1 MAEIRKN
8 SGQPH
13 DRAHGPADR
22 LAAFGHYRFNIGTGQ
37 LWRGR
42 RECRLTP
49 RAASVLTVLVE
60 HADQVV
66 TKEMLNESV
75 WGGLAVGDDA
85 ITSCIQELRQALGDD
100 ARKPFYIETRHRR
113 GYRLITP
120 VTVVSSSASSPP
132 RQHLV
137 GRDEPLAELDRRL
150 QLAVEGRRQL
160 VLVSGEPGIG
170 KSALIEFFLAGVAT
184 ERGIRIAR
192 GQCLDHHG
200 AGEPY
205 LPMIDA
211 LTRMAGAPGGRDVR
225 NILAGLAPGWLA
237 QMPSLWTRAERNVF
251 AMRGLPTRDRLLR
264 ELTLAIEAICRRTPL
279 VVHLEDVH
287 WSDVSTLAWLAH
299 VMRRLEPARLLI
311 LATMRPADPL
321 GLKSGL
327 DRLVGELALHG
338 HCHEVGL
345 APLSVSAIERY
356 LKDRLEEGAFGT
368 RLSEVAE
375 RLFARTGGNPLF
387 LAGIVDR
394 LAQPDTPADLA
405 EAMATIPTGVRR
417 YIEHQI
423 DELETADRDLLMAG
437 SVVRRE
443 FAAAAVAAVLDTEV
457 RLVEDALP
465 RLSRSGIIFLSGGTS
480 WPDGTRTDL
489 YSFRHDLYRELLYQ
503 RLSPSGRV
511 GAHARIGQRL
521 ELAWASQPDAI
532 AAEIADHFER
542 GDEPVR
548 AIPHFHRAAEKAL
561 RGGANEEAIGY
572 LQRALRSVDRIVDR
586 EERDRVE
593 VTLQV
598 ARGAALMAMHGFGA
612 PEVADAYDRAE
623 RLCKKLDE
631 HSDLFPSLWGQ
642 WLFRWGRSQLD
653 EAEKLGE
660 RLLLLGISSGDAG
673 LELQAHHAMWAT
685 MFGRGNFGR
694 LRAHAEAGFRLYDP
708 ARHRGM
714 ASRYGN
720 HDAFCC
726 GHNFLAMSLALGG
739 DTVASRRSMS
749 TALQTA
755 QALNDPFT
763 LSLTH
768 YFASVTQQTM
778 GDKDGAAENAELSL
792 RVAAEHGFML
802 PKVWSTGVLGWCAV
816 ADGEVKRGLALL
828 GEATEGLQTTQ
839 SRHFMHYLL
848 FLQADALLKAGQ
860 PSLALVSA
868 DRGVSLAKTTGESFY
883 LAALYCL
890 QAEIHRAMKRDGKAR
905 PLLVRSIALAHRQGA
920 FAIEQ
925 KARLYLAQA

>member
-1 MAEIRKN
+1 MAEFREN

-13 DRAHGPADR
+13 DGPQGTADR
-22 LAAFGHYRFNIGTGQ
+22 LTSFGHCRFNPQTGQ

-42 RECRLTP
+42 REARLTP
-49 RAASVLTVLVE
+49 RAASVLAILIE
-60 HADQVV
+60 QAGQIV
-66 TKEMLNESV
+66 TKQMLNERV

-120 VTVVSSSASSPP
+120 VTVVPPSALSPP
-132 RQHLV
+132 RQYLV
-137 GRDEPLAELDRRL
+137 GREEPLSELDRRL
-150 QLAVEGRRQL
+150 KFAVEGRRQL

-170 KSALIEFFLAGVAT
+170 KSALIEFFLAGVVT
-184 ERGIRIAR
+184 DRGIRIAR

-211 LTRMAGAPGGRDVR
+211 LTRMASAPGGRDLR
-225 NILAGLAPGWLA
+225 KLLAEQAPGWLA
-237 QMPSLWTRAERNVF
+237 QMPSLWTRAERNAF

-264 ELTLAIEAICRRTPL
+264 ELTLAIEAICKRTPL

-311 LATMRPADPL
+311 LATMRPAGRL
-321 GLKSGL
+321 GLKAGL

-338 HCHEVGL
+338 QCHEIGL

-356 LKDRLEEGAFGT
+356 LKDRLGEGAFGN
-368 RLSEVAE
+368 RLGEVAE
-375 RLFARTGGNPLF
+375 QLLVRTGGNPLF

-394 LAQPDTPADLA
+394 LAQPDAPPDLA
-405 EAMATIPTGVRR
+405 EAMATIPIGVRR

-423 DELETADRDLLMAG
+423 DELDTADRDFLMAG

-457 RLVEDALP
+457 RLVEDALL
-465 RLSRSGIIFLSGGTS
+465 RLSRSGIICPSGAAS
-480 WPDGTRTDL
+480 WPDGTHTDL
-489 YSFRHDLYRELLYQ
+489 YSFQHDLYRELLYE

-511 GAHARIGQRL
+511 DAHARIGQRL
-521 ELAWASQPDAI
+521 EVAWASQPDAI
-532 AAEIADHFER
+532 AAELADHFER
-542 GDEPVR
+542 GDEAVR
-548 AIPHFHRAAEKAL
+548 AIPCFYRAAEKAL
-561 RGGANEEAIGY
+561 RSGANEEAIGH
-572 LQRALRSVDRIVDR
+572 LQRALRWVDGIVDR
-586 EERDRVE
+586 QERDRME

-598 ARGAALMAMHGFGA
+598 ARGAALMAIHGFGA

-623 RLCKKLDE
+623 LLCKKLDE
-631 HSDLFPSLWGQ
+631 RSDLFPSLWGQ

-660 RLLLLGISSGDAG
+660 RLLLLGTNSGDAG

-685 MFGRGNFGR
+685 MFGRGNLGR
-694 LRAHAEAGFRLYDP
+694 LRAHAEAGFQLYDP
-708 ARHRGM
+708 ARHRSM

-739 DTVASRRSMS
+739 DPAASRRSMR

-755 QALNDPFT
+755 QELNDPFT
-763 LSLTH
+763 LALTH
-768 YFASVTQQTM
+768 YFGSVTQQTM

-792 RVAAEHGFML
+792 RVAVEHGFML
-802 PKVWSTGVLGWCAV
+802 PKVWSTGILGWCAV
-816 ADGEVKRGLALL
+816 AGGEVKRGLALL

-848 FLQADALLKAGQ
+848 FLQADALLMAGQ
-860 PSLALVSA
+860 PNLALATA
-868 DRGVSLAKTTGESFY
+868 DQGVALAKTSGESFY

-890 QAEIHRAMKRDGKAR
+890 QAEIHRAMKRESKAR
-905 PLLVRSIALAHRQGA
+905 PLLARSIELARRQGA

-925 KARLYLAQA
+925 KARGYLTQA